1 MSSKYLTFSIYVFN
15 IANYERYREDPTHTM
30 KIPFKKIRNGMSQ
43 LIVRP
48 VFFFIPRMPLVVV
61 RLLSD
66 TIFYTIFPLFL
77 IVPGMKTQIFENIDI
92 AYGDDMTKKEK
103 FRIVRLALRN
113 TFRLPGECIYYG
125 LNKDPKK
132 LVDDVK
138 IVGMEHFRR
147 ALEKGTGAI
156 AIGSHTGNF
165 VNMVTRM
172 AREDVPYVILTKKIK
187 NDAINDAYNEGKERC
202 GVRHI
207 DVKKRSDNMSAI
219 RRALRDNRIVHFIVD
234 ERKKR
239 GGIMVPFF
247 GKPAPTATGPAILSL
262 DTGAPL
268 IPIFITHR
276 NGFKQV
282 IEILPPLDVELT
294 GDRNT
299 DIFNLTAAGNQ
310 VIEDYIRTYPEQW
323 SWVNPRWKT

>member
-1 MSSKYLTFSIYVFN
+1 
-15 IANYERYREDPTHTM
+15 
-30 KIPFKKIRNGMSQ
+30 MSQ

-48 VFFFIPRMPLVVV
+48 VFFIVPRMPLTAV

-66 TIFYTIFPLFL
+66 AIFYAIFPLFL
-77 IVPGMKTQIFENIDI
+77 ILPGMKTQMFENINI
-92 AYGDDMTKKEK
+92 AYGDSMTKKEK
-103 FRIVRLALRN
+103 RRIVRLALRN

-125 LNKDPKK
+125 LNEDPTK
-132 LVDDVK
+132 LIRDVQ
-138 IVGMEHFRR
+138 IVGMEHFTQ
-147 ALEKGTGAI
+147 ALEKGKGAV

-172 AREDVPYVILTKKIK
+172 AREDVSYVILTKKIK

-202 GVRHI
+202 GVQYI

-219 RRALRDNRIVHFIVD
+219 RRALGENRIVHFIVD

-239 GGIMVPFF
+239 GEIMVPFF
-247 GKPAPTATGPAILSL
+247 GKPAPTAAGPAILSL

-294 GDRNT
+294 GNRET
-299 DIFNLTAAGNQ
+299 DIYNLTAAGNR

>member
-1 MSSKYLTFSIYVFN
+1 
-15 IANYERYREDPTHTM
+15 
-30 KIPFKKIRNGMSQ
+30 MSQ

-48 VFFFIPRMPLVVV
+48 VFFIIPRMPLVVV

-66 TIFYTIFPLFL
+66 AIFYTIFPLFL
-77 IVPGMKTQIFENIDI
+77 ILPGVKTQMFKNINI
-92 AYGDDMTKKEK
+92 AYGNAITKKEK
-103 FRIVRLALRN
+103 RRIIRLALRN
-113 TFRLPGECIYYG
+113 TFRLPGECIHYG
-125 LNKDPKK
+125 YNKNPQK
-132 LVDDVK
+132 LIRDVE
-138 IVGMEHFRR
+138 IVGIEHFRQ
-147 ALEKGTGAI
+147 ALEMGKGAV

-172 AREDVPYVILTKKIK
+172 AREGLPYVILTKKIK
-187 NDAINDAYNEGKERC
+187 NDAINDAYNEGKQRC
-202 GVRHI
+202 GVQYI

-219 RRALRDNRIVHFIVD
+219 RRALLDNRIVHFIVD

-247 GKPAPTATGPAILSL
+247 GKPAPTAAGPAILSL

-294 GDRNT
+294 GDRET
-299 DIFNLTAAGNQ
+299 DIYNITAAGNR
-310 VIEDYIRTYPEQW
+310 VIENYIRTYPEQW